1 MKRIREDGNS
11 CSPFP
16 YPLAGL
22 TCFLLLL
29 YSNQKQEGRKGF
41 ISSST
46 PRPQSILGGSQTGT
60 PGGSHMEGCSA
71 SPHASTTHPG
81 LAIFLFFFLSN
92 FLLAIYFI
100 YISNAPTKVLWI
112 YINQY
117 HGKYPQTQMQK
128 RNKETPRK
136 PGEPRSWAPCHRTR
150 VPERGPGRE
159 SAGWPCRP
167 WWHQQP
173 TMHISLLA
181 SKNVLASERSA
192 CPCRWQRSLCLRQVY
207 YYKIDRS
214 FVYKAIHV
222 LLLMFLL
229 LLLLCLYWT
238 WLFLSKAW

>member
-1 MKRIREDGNS
+1 VSKSKWLRRTYYFPLHGILTL
-11 CSPFP
+11 PFNICTSQVSYWAKLWKHQIP
-16 YPLAGL
+16 SRNA
-22 TCFLLLL
+22 
-29 YSNQKQEGRKGF
+29 
-41 ISSST
+41 
-46 PRPQSILGGSQTGT
+46 LGGRSW
-60 PGGSHMEGCSA
+60 SLSMCVH
-71 SPHASTTHPG
+71 
-81 LAIFLFFFLSN
+81 FFFFFLSN

>member
-92 FLLAIYFI
+92 FLLGIFFI
-100 YISNAPTKVLWI
+100 YISNAIPKFPYTLPPLPYPHTPTSWPWHSPVLGHI
-112 YINQY
+112 KFAI
-117 HGKYPQTQMQK
+117 
-128 RNKETPRK
+128 PR
-136 PGEPRSWAPCHRTR
+136 GLSSHWWLTCH
-150 VPERGPGRE
+150 
-159 SAGWPCRP
+159 
-167 WWHQQP
+167 
-173 TMHISLLA
+173 
-181 SKNVLASERSA
+181 
-192 CPCRWQRSLCLRQVY
+192 
-207 YYKIDRS
+207 
-214 FVYKAIHV
+214 
-222 LLLMFLL
+222 LLLHMQLETRALGVLVSSYCCSTYRVADSAPWVLSLAPPLGALWASFLIHTST
-229 LLLLCLYWT
+229 CLAGQC
-238 WLFLSKAW
+238 FLQ